1 MFKRVES
8 MRQRMAQGN
17 GGGGGDGDEGTWW
30 TADLTA
36 FDRSTLERTVHDLYA
51 AEGYDVEWAAPNA
64 EGNVAVVARKD
75 RLLRSARTTVVSV
88 TTADTSVTP
97 GSVDRLDYARGMNGA
112 DRAALVH
119 PDDVSEA
126 AREATSGTKV
136 VLVDAERLRDR
147 LADTDLSP

>member
-1 MFKRVES
+1 MTE
-8 MRQRMAQGN
+8 GN
-17 GGGGGDGDEGTWW
+17 ADRGGGTWW

-64 EGNVAVVARKD
+64 EGNVAVVARED
-75 RLLRSARTTVVSV
+75 RLLRSTRTTVVSV

-119 PDDVSEA
+119 PGDVSEA